1 MLTGL
6 HLVSIDKKTN
16 RVLERPQ
23 SGDLPVPQSLT
34 ERCGYRPDRSS
45 SGSAWP
51 DKRISTVGTQNL
63 RLGRDRLAAY
73 HIVYV

>member
-45 SGSAWP
+45 SSSFGLTSAF
-51 DKRISTVGTQNL
+51 RTVGTQNL